1 VFERF
6 TEQAR
11 QVVVLAQQ
19 EARMLNH
26 NYIGTEHL
34 LLGLLRE
41 GGGPAAPVLESL
53 GITLDRIREQV
64 ERLIGSSEEV
74 TSGQIPFTPRAKK
87 VLELALREA
96 QRLGDNHIDT
106 EHILLGLAREND
118 GVAARV
124 LLENGVDA
132 ETLRNAVIRVLP
144 ARGRR
149 PTAQAVASVWA
160 GHRKAIDPGW
170 LGGLAPLLDRLAVEI
185 RRELRREPDLGDLLL
200 ALASAPDA
208 LTGRAVSALGIDLD
222 RLWGAIERLRTQA
235 SGAQEEIRRQ
245 IESVCQAKEQAIE
258 AQQFDRAA
266 QLRDE
271 ERELREQALAQTAV
285 RIDEALEAVRRHLGI
300 PRSPEI
306 SGPDPDDT

>member
-300 PRSPEI
+300 PRAPEI